1 MCVSTCVIRPNASA
15 RSDSTPGR
23 NRAPESARL
32 MGIAADLAIVIVAG
46 LVGGLIAQTLRQP
59 LILGYILAG
68 VIVGPHSIGRA
79 VTNTHDI
86 ELLAEIGVALLLF
99 ALGLEFSLK
108 QLQPV
113 RRIALI
119 GTPIQMGLTILLG
132 TALGHLFGWPWTM
145 ALWLGA
151 LIALSSTMVI
161 LKTLMT
167 QGRMGTLSSRV
178 MIGVLIAQDL
188 IVVPLMILLPALSDP
203 EAGLQALAVACGKA
217 VLFLGLMV
225 LVGTRL
231 LPRLMQVIAVRQSR
245 ELFLLAITAIGLGV
259 GYATYLFGLSFAFGA
274 FVAGLVLSESDYAHQ
289 ALSDIIPLRDVFG
302 MLFFASVGML
312 IDPRLL
318 LATAGQVVVL
328 LLAILIGKSLI
339 LAGLAYGFGYR
350 NVVPLAVGLGL
361 WQIGEFAFV
370 LGRVG
375 LASGALSAE
384 AFALVLNAA
393 VVSMVLTP
401 AVSGLTTPIY
411 AWWRRRSGREPFQT
425 INLPAAGL
433 HDHVVI
439 VGGGR
444 VGRFTAQFLQRLA
457 LPAVLVELDYRRFDQ
472 ARTAGIAAVF
482 GDATQ
487 AVVLEAVQVSRARL
501 VLVTVPI
508 ISVTEAIIEQVRAIS
523 PRMRIV
529 ARAEGAEQ
537 LRHLQERG
545 LAEVVQPELEAG
557 LEMVRQSL
565 LHMDYGVTE
574 VHRLST
580 QLRQEMYA
588 PLFGDDSD
596 YQKLVQLGAAHQL
609 FDFVWVEVAAGSVMD
624 GQCIE
629 DLALRTRT
637 GATVVGIMR
646 HGEMIANPRPTE
658 ALEASDL
665 LAIAGTAEQRRAI
678 EALAARR

>member
-1 MCVSTCVIRPNASA
+1 
-15 RSDSTPGR
+15 
-23 NRAPESARL
+23 

-46 LVGGLIAQTLRQP
+46 LAGGLVAQALRQP

-68 VIVGPHSIGRA
+68 VLVGPHSVGRA

-108 QLQPV
+108 QLQSV

-119 GTPIQMGLTILLG
+119 GTPIQMALTILLG
-132 TALGHLFGWPWTM
+132 ATLGRLFGWDWVTS
-145 ALWLGA
+145 LWLGA
-151 LIALSSTMVI
+151 LISISSTMVI
-161 LKTLMT
+161 LKTLMA

-178 MIGVLIAQDL
+178 MIGILIAQDL
-188 IVVPLMILLPALSDP
+188 IVVPLMILLPAISAP
-203 EAGLQALAVACGKA
+203 EAGLQALVVATGKA
-217 VLFLGLMV
+217 ALFLGLMV
-225 LVGTRL
+225 VVGTRL
-231 LPRLMQVIAVRQSR
+231 LPRLMQLIAVRQSR

-318 LATAGQVVVL
+318 LATGGQVLMLLVAVL
-328 LLAILIGKSLI
+328 VGKSLI
-339 LAGLAYGFGYR
+339 LGGLAYAFGYR
-350 NVVPLAVGLGL
+350 NVVPLAVALGL
-361 WQIGEFAFV
+361 WQVGEFAFV
-370 LGRVG
+370 LGRTG
-375 LASGALSAE
+375 LTSGALSND
-384 AFALVLNAA
+384 AFSLVLNAT
-393 VVSMVLTP
+393 VLSMILTP

-411 AWWRRRSGREPFQT
+411 AWWKRRSGREPFQT
-425 INLPAAGL
+425 INLPTGGL

-439 VGGGR
+439 IGGGR
-444 VGRFTAQFLQRLA
+444 VGRFTAQFLQRLT
-457 LPAVLVELDYRRFDQ
+457 LPAVLIELDYRRFDQ
-472 ARTAGIAAVF
+472 ARAAGIGVVF

-487 AVVLEAVQVSRARL
+487 EVVLEAAHVSRARL

-508 ISVTEAIIEQVRAIS
+508 ISVTETIIDQLRRIN
-523 PRMRIV
+523 PKLRIV

-537 LRHLQERG
+537 LRHLQARG

-574 VHRLST
+574 VHRVST

-596 YQKLVQLGAAHQL
+596 YQRLVQLGVAGQL
-609 FDFVWVEVAAGSVMD
+609 FDFVWVEVSPGSAMV
-624 GQCIE
+624 GRCIA
-629 DLALRTRT
+629 DLALRSRT

-646 HGEMIANPRPTE
+646 DGQMIPNPEPTE
-658 ALEASDL
+658 PIAACDL
-665 LAIAGTAEQRRAI
+665 LAIAGNPDQRRAL
-678 EALAARR
+678 EALAISA

>member
-1 MCVSTCVIRPNASA
+1 
-15 RSDSTPGR
+15 
-23 NRAPESARL
+23 
-32 MGIAADLAIVIVAG
+32 MGIAADLATVIVAA
-46 LVGGLIAQTLRQP
+46 LIGGLIAQQLRQP

-68 VIVGPHSIGRA
+68 ALVGPHSFGVFIRDA
-79 VTNTHDI
+79 HDI

-113 RRIALI
+113 RAIALI
-119 GTPIQMGLTILLG
+119 GTPIQMVLTILLG
-132 TALGHLFGWPWTM
+132 TTLGHLFGWPWTM

-151 LIALSSTMVI
+151 LVALSSTMVI
-161 LKTLMT
+161 VKTLMS

-178 MIGVLIAQDL
+178 MIGILIAQDL
-188 IVVPLMILLPALSDP
+188 IVVPLMILLPALSNP
-203 EAGLQALAVACGKA
+203 QAGLQAVAVAAGKA

-259 GYATYLFGLSFAFGA
+259 GYSTYLFGLSFAFGA

-318 LATAGQVVVL
+318 LATADQVVVL
-328 LLAILIGKSLI
+328 ILTILLGKSLI
-339 LAGLAYGFGYR
+339 LGGLAYGFGYR

-375 LASGALSAE
+375 LASGALTAE

-425 INLPAAGL
+425 INLPATGL

-439 VGGGR
+439 IGGGR
-444 VGRFTAQFLQRLA
+444 VGRFTAQFLHRLERS
-457 LPAVLVELDYRRFDQ
+457 AVLVELDYRRFDQ
-472 ARTAGIAAVF
+472 ARSAGIAAVF

-487 AVVLEAVQVSRARL
+487 TVVLEAVHVTRARL
-501 VLVTVPI
+501 VLITVPI
-508 ISVTEAIIEQVRAIS
+508 VSVTEAIIEKVRTLS
-523 PRMRIV
+523 PQMRIV

-574 VHRLST
+574 VHRVST

-609 FDFVWVEVAAGSVMD
+609 FDFAWVEVATGSPME
-624 GQCIE
+624 GQSIA
-629 DLALRTRT
+629 DLALRART
-637 GATVVGIMR
+637 GASVVGIMR
-646 HGEMIANPRPTE
+646 RGEMIANPGAAETIL
-658 ALEASDL
+658 AHDL
-665 LAIAGTAEQRRAI
+665 LAIAGTADQRRAI
-678 EALAARR
+678 ESLASVAE

>member
-1 MCVSTCVIRPNASA
+1 
-15 RSDSTPGR
+15 
-23 NRAPESARL
+23 

-46 LVGGLIAQTLRQP
+46 LVGGLVAQAARQP

-68 VIVGPHSIGRA
+68 VLVGPHSVGRA

-119 GTPIQMGLTILLG
+119 GTPIQMVLTILVGTVLG
-132 TALGHLFGWPWTM
+132 QLFGWPWVTS
-145 ALWLGA
+145 LWLGA
-151 LIALSSTMVI
+151 LISLSSTMVL
-161 LKTLMT
+161 LKTLMA

-178 MIGVLIAQDL
+178 MIGILIAQDL

-203 EAGLQALAVACGKA
+203 EAGLRALAVATGKA
-217 VLFLGLMV
+217 ILFLGLMV
-225 LVGTRL
+225 IVGTRL

-274 FVAGLVLSESDYAHQ
+274 FVAGMVLSESDYAHQ

-318 LATAGQVVVL
+318 LATGGQVLVL
-328 LLAILIGKSLI
+328 LLTILVAKSAILG
-339 LAGLAYGFGYR
+339 GLAYAFGYR

-375 LASGALSAE
+375 LTSGALSAE
-384 AFALVLNAA
+384 AFTLVLNTA
-393 VVSMVLTP
+393 VLSMVLTP
-401 AVSGLTTPIY
+401 AISGLTTPIY

-425 INLPAAGL
+425 INLPTGGL

-444 VGRFTAQFLQRLA
+444 VGRFTAQFLQRLT
-457 LPAVLVELDYRRFDQ
+457 LPAVLIELDYRRFDQ
-472 ARTAGIAAVF
+472 ARQAGSAVVF

-487 AVVLEAVQVSRARL
+487 EVVLEAASVGEARL

-508 ISVTEAIIEQVRAIS
+508 ISVTEAIIEQVRRINPAA
-523 PRMRIV
+523 RIV

-537 LRHLQERG
+537 LRHLQARG

-574 VHRLST
+574 VHRVSA

-596 YQKLVQLGAAHQL
+596 YQKLVQLGAAGQL
-609 FDFVWVEVAAGSVMD
+609 FDFSWVEVAVGSAMD
-624 GQCIE
+624 GRSIA
-629 DLALRTRT
+629 DLAIRTRT
-637 GATVVGIMR
+637 GATVVGILR
-646 HGEMIANPRPTE
+646 DGQMITNPDPF
-658 ALEASDL
+658 APIGAADL
-665 LAIAGTAEQRRAI
+665 LAIAGTADQRRAL
-678 EALAARR
+678 EALAAREVVGSSPKF

>member
-1 MCVSTCVIRPNASA
+1 
-15 RSDSTPGR
+15 
-23 NRAPESARL
+23 

-46 LVGGLIAQTLRQP
+46 LVGGLIAQQLRQP

-68 VIVGPHSIGRA
+68 VLVGPHSVGSA

-113 RRIALI
+113 RRIALA
-119 GTPIQMGLTILLG
+119 GTSIQMALTILLG
-132 TALGHLFGWPWTM
+132 AGLGRLFGWDWS
-145 ALWLGA
+145 AAVWLGA
-151 LIALSSTMVI
+151 LIALSSTMVT
-161 LKTLMT
+161 LKTLMA
-167 QGRMGTLSSRV
+167 QGRLGTLSSRV
-178 MIGVLIAQDL
+178 MIGILLAQDL
-188 IVVPLMILLPALSDP
+188 IVVPLMILLPTLSEP
-203 EAGLQALAVACGKA
+203 QAGMQALAVATGKA
-217 VLFLGLMV
+217 ALFLALMV
-225 LVGTRL
+225 GVGTRL
-231 LPRLMQVIAVRQSR
+231 LPRLMQIIAVRQSR

-259 GYATYLFGLSFAFGA
+259 GYTTYLFGLSFAFGA

-302 MLFFASVGML
+302 MLFFASIGML

-318 LATAGQVVVL
+318 LANAGQVFLL
-328 LLAILIGKSLI
+328 LLAVLVGKAVILGAI
-339 LAGLAYGFGYR
+339 AYGFGYR
-350 NVVPLAVGLGL
+350 NVVPLAVALGL

-375 LASGALSAE
+375 LSSGALSAE
-384 AFALVLNAA
+384 AFTLVLDTA

-411 AWWRRRSGREPFQT
+411 GWWRRRSGREPFQT
-425 INLPAAGL
+425 INLPTSGL
-433 HDHVVI
+433 QDHVVI

-444 VGRFTAQFLQRLA
+444 VGRFTLGLLKRLA
-457 LPAVLVELDYRRFDQ
+457 LPCVLIELDYRRFEQ
-472 ARTAGIAAVF
+472 AREEGGAVIF

-487 AVVLEAVQVSRARL
+487 AVVLEAACVASARL

-508 ISVTEAIIEQVRAIS
+508 ISVTEAVVDQVRRLKPA
-523 PRMRIV
+523 MRIV

-537 LRHLQERG
+537 LRDLQQRG

-574 VHRLST
+574 VHRVST

-596 YQKLVQLGAAHQL
+596 YQKLVQLGAAGQL
-609 FDFVWVEVAAGSVMD
+609 FDFVWVEVAAGCSLD
-624 GQCIE
+624 GHSIA
-629 DLALRTRT
+629 DLALRSRT

-646 HGEMIANPRPTE
+646 NGQMMANPSPGTAIE
-658 ALEASDL
+658 ACDL
-665 LAIAGTAEQRRAI
+665 LAIAGTPEQRRAL
-678 EALAARR
+678 EVLACRA

>member
-1 MCVSTCVIRPNASA
+1 
-15 RSDSTPGR
+15 
-23 NRAPESARL
+23 

-46 LVGGLIAQTLRQP
+46 LVGGLVAQAARQP

-68 VIVGPHSIGRA
+68 VLVGPHSVGRA

-119 GTPIQMGLTILLG
+119 GTPIQMVLTIVVGTTLG
-132 TALGHLFGWPWTM
+132 QLFGWPWVTS
-145 ALWLGA
+145 LWLGA
-151 LIALSSTMVI
+151 LISLSSTMVL
-161 LKTLMT
+161 LKTLMA

-178 MIGVLIAQDL
+178 MIGILIAQDL

-203 EAGLQALAVACGKA
+203 EAGLRALAVATGKA
-217 VLFLGLMV
+217 ILFLALMIV
-225 LVGTRL
+225 GGTRL

-318 LATAGQVVVL
+318 LATGGQVLVL
-328 LLAILIGKSLI
+328 LLTILVAKSAILG
-339 LAGLAYGFGYR
+339 GLAYAFGYR

-375 LASGALSAE
+375 LTSGALSAE
-384 AFALVLNAA
+384 AFTLVLNTA
-393 VVSMVLTP
+393 VLSMVLTP
-401 AVSGLTTPIY
+401 AISGLTTPIY

-425 INLPAAGL
+425 INLPTGGL

-444 VGRFTAQFLQRLA
+444 VGRFTAQFLQRLT
-457 LPAVLVELDYRRFDQ
+457 LPAVLIELDYRRFDQ
-472 ARTAGIAAVF
+472 ARQAGSAVVF

-487 AVVLEAVQVSRARL
+487 EIVLEAASVGKARL

-508 ISVTEAIIEQVRAIS
+508 ISVTEAIIEQVRRINPAA
-523 PRMRIV
+523 RIV

-537 LRHLQERG
+537 LRHLQARG

-574 VHRLST
+574 VHRVSA

-596 YQKLVQLGAAHQL
+596 YQKLVQLGAAGQL
-609 FDFVWVEVAAGSVMD
+609 FDFSWVEVVVGSAMD
-624 GQCIE
+624 GRSIAE
-629 DLALRTRT
+629 LAIRTRT
-637 GATVVGIMR
+637 GATVVGILR
-646 HGEMIANPRPTE
+646 DGQMITNPDPFTPIG
-658 ALEASDL
+658 AADL
-665 LAIAGTAEQRRAI
+665 LAIAGTADQRRAL
-678 EALAARR
+678 EALAAREVVGSSPKF

>member
-1 MCVSTCVIRPNASA
+1 
-15 RSDSTPGR
+15 
-23 NRAPESARL
+23 

-46 LVGGLIAQTLRQP
+46 LVGGLVAQALRQP

-68 VIVGPHSIGRA
+68 VLVGPHSVGRA

-132 TALGHLFGWPWTM
+132 AGLGRFFGWSWVPS
-145 ALWLGA
+145 LWLGA

-161 LKTLMT
+161 LKTLMA

-178 MIGVLIAQDL
+178 MIGILIAQDL
-188 IVVPLMILLPALSDP
+188 MVVPLMILLPAMSNP
-203 EAGLQALAVACGKA
+203 QAGLQALVVATAKA
-217 VLFLGLMV
+217 VLFLTLMV
-225 LVGTRL
+225 VVGTRL
-231 LPRLMQVIAVRQSR
+231 LPKLMQAIAVRQSR

-259 GYATYLFGLSFAFGA
+259 GYSTYLFGLSFAFGA

-318 LATAGQVVVL
+318 LATGGQVLVL
-328 LLAILIGKSLI
+328 LLAVLVGKSLI
-339 LAGLAYGFGYR
+339 LGGLAYALGYR
-350 NVVPLAVGLGL
+350 NVVPLAVALGL
-361 WQIGEFAFV
+361 WQVGEFAFV

-375 LASGALSAE
+375 LTSGALSSE
-384 AFALVLNAA
+384 EFALVLNTA
-393 VVSMVLTP
+393 VLSMVLTP
-401 AVSGLTTPIY
+401 AVSGLTTPVY
-411 AWWRRRSGREPFQT
+411 AWWRSRSGTEPVQT
-425 INLPAAGL
+425 INLPTTGL

-444 VGRFTAQFLQRLA
+444 VGRFTSGFLKQLG
-457 LPAVLVELDYRRFDQ
+457 LSSVLIELDYRRFDH
-472 ARTAGIAAVF
+472 ARDEGGAVIF

-487 AVVLEAVQVSRARL
+487 EVVLDAAHVGAARL

-508 ISVTEAIIEQVRAIS
+508 MTVTEAVIDQVRRINPKA
-523 PRMRIV
+523 RIV

-537 LRHLQERG
+537 LRHLQDRG

-574 VHRLST
+574 VHRIST

-596 YQKLVQLGAAHQL
+596 YQKLVQLGAAGQL
-609 FDFVWVEVAAGSVMD
+609 FDFAWVEVAPGSAMAGRS
-624 GQCIE
+624 IAE
-629 DLALRTRT
+629 LALRSRT

-646 HGEMIANPRPTE
+646 DGRMMSNPDPTE
-658 ALEASDL
+658 LILACDL
-665 LAIAGTAEQRRAI
+665 LAIAGTPDQRRAV
-678 EALAARR
+678 EALASRTQEVGDSPKF

>member
-1 MCVSTCVIRPNASA
+1 
-15 RSDSTPGR
+15 
-23 NRAPESARL
+23 

-46 LVGGLIAQTLRQP
+46 LIGGLVAQALRQP

-68 VIVGPHSIGRA
+68 VLVGPHSVGRA
-79 VTNTHDI
+79 ITNTHDI

-113 RRIALI
+113 RRIALV

-132 TALGHLFGWPWTM
+132 AGLGRLFGWDWVP

-161 LKTLMT
+161 LKTLMA

-178 MIGVLIAQDL
+178 MIGILIAQDL
-188 IVVPLMILLPALSDP
+188 MVVPLMILLPAMSNP
-203 EAGLQALAVACGKA
+203 QAGLQALVVATGKA
-217 VLFLGLMV
+217 VLFLTLMV
-225 LVGTRL
+225 VVGTRL
-231 LPRLMQVIAVRQSR
+231 LPKLMQAIAVRQSR

-259 GYATYLFGLSFAFGA
+259 GYSTYLFGLSFAFGA

-318 LATAGQVVVL
+318 LATGGQVLVL
-328 LLAILIGKSLI
+328 LLTVLVGKSLI
-339 LAGLAYGFGYR
+339 LGGLAYVLGYR
-350 NVVPLAVGLGL
+350 NVVPLAVALGL
-361 WQIGEFAFV
+361 WQVGEFAFV

-375 LASGALSAE
+375 LTSGALSSE
-384 AFALVLNAA
+384 AFTLVLNTA
-393 VVSMVLTP
+393 VLSMVLTP
-401 AVSGLTTPIY
+401 AVSGLTTPVY
-411 AWWRRRSGREPFQT
+411 AWWRSRSGTEPVQT
-425 INLPAAGL
+425 INLPTTGL

-444 VGRFTAQFLQRLA
+444 VGRFTSGFLKQLG
-457 LPAVLVELDYRRFDQ
+457 LPSVLIELDYRRFDQ
-472 ARTAGIAAVF
+472 ARDEGGAVIF

-487 AVVLEAVQVSRARL
+487 QVVLDAAHVGAARL

-508 ISVTEAIIEQVRAIS
+508 MTVTEAVIDQVRRINPEA
-523 PRMRIV
+523 RIV

-537 LRHLQERG
+537 LRHLQDRG

-574 VHRLST
+574 VHRIST

-596 YQKLVQLGAAHQL
+596 YQKLVQLGAAGQL
-609 FDFVWVEVAAGSVMD
+609 FDFEWVEVAARSAMD
-624 GQCIE
+624 GRCIAE
-629 DLALRTRT
+629 LALRSRT

-646 HGEMIANPRPTE
+646 DGQMMSNPDPTE
-658 ALEASDL
+658 LILASDL
-665 LAIAGTAEQRRAI
+665 LAIAGTPDQRRAV
-678 EALAARR
+678 EALAGHPQGLATAGSSEMIVK

>member
-1 MCVSTCVIRPNASA
+1 
-15 RSDSTPGR
+15 
-23 NRAPESARL
+23 
-32 MGIAADLAIVIVAG
+32 MGVAADLAIVLVAG
-46 LVGGLIAQTLRQP
+46 LAGGLVAQQLRQP
-59 LILGYILAG
+59 LLLGYILAG
-68 VIVGPHSIGRA
+68 VLVGPHSVGRA

-108 QLQPV
+108 QLRPV
-113 RRIALI
+113 GHIALI
-119 GTPIQMGLTILLG
+119 GTPIQMGLTIGMGLG
-132 TALGHLFGWPWTM
+132 LGRMFGWNWTS

-151 LIALSSTMVI
+151 LISLSSTMVL
-161 LKTLMT
+161 LKTLMA
-167 QGRMGTLSSRV
+167 QGRLGTLSSRV
-178 MIGVLIAQDL
+178 MIGMLIAQDL
-188 IVVPLMILLPALSDP
+188 VVVPLMILLPAVSEP
-203 EAGLQALAVACGKA
+203 EAGLRALAVATLKA
-217 VLFLGLMV
+217 GIFLGLMFV
-225 LVGTRL
+225 VGTRV
-231 LPRLMQVIAVRQSR
+231 LPRLMQLIAVRQSR

-318 LATAGQVVVL
+318 LATAGSVAVVL
-328 LLAILIGKSLI
+328 LALLFGKSLI
-339 LAGLAYGFGYR
+339 LGGLAYAFGYR
-350 NVVPLAVGLGL
+350 NVMPLAVALGL
-361 WQIGEFAFV
+361 WQVGEFAFV

-375 LASGALSAE
+375 VTTGSLSAE
-384 AFALVLNAA
+384 AFTLVLHAA
-393 VVSMVLTP
+393 VASMVLTP

-425 INLPAAGL
+425 INLPESGL
-433 HDHVVI
+433 SDHVVI

-444 VGRFTAQFLQRLA
+444 VGRFTVEFLQRLG
-457 LPAVLVELDYRRFDQ
+457 LPAVLIELDYRRFEQ
-472 ARTAGIAAVF
+472 ARAAGAAAVF

-487 AVVLEAVQVSRARL
+487 AVVLEATQVTRARL
-501 VLVTVPI
+501 VLITVPI
-508 ISVTEAIIEQVRAIS
+508 VSVTEGIIAQVRRLNPEA
-523 PRMRIV
+523 RIV

-537 LRHLQERG
+537 LRHLQAQG

-574 VHRLST
+574 VHRVST

-596 YQKLVQLGAAHQL
+596 YQKLVQLGAAGQL
-609 FDFVWVEVAAGSVMD
+609 FDFAWVEVGRDSALD
-624 GQCIE
+624 GHTIAE
-629 DLALRTRT
+629 LSIRKRT
-637 GATVVGIMR
+637 GATIVGIMR
-646 HGEMIANPRPTE
+646 EGRMLSNPSPSERLQ
-658 ALEASDL
+658 AADL
-665 LAIAGTAEQRRAI
+665 LAIAGTPAERRR
-678 EALAARR
+678 LVDLSVTGTVGVGPNL

>member
-1 MCVSTCVIRPNASA
+1 
-15 RSDSTPGR
+15 
-23 NRAPESARL
+23 

-46 LVGGLIAQTLRQP
+46 LVGGLVAQAARQP

-68 VIVGPHSIGRA
+68 VLVGPHSVGRA

-119 GTPIQMGLTILLG
+119 GTPIQMVLTILVG
-132 TALGHLFGWPWTM
+132 TALGQLFGWPWVTS
-145 ALWLGA
+145 LWLGA
-151 LIALSSTMVI
+151 LISLSSTMVL
-161 LKTLMT
+161 LKTLMA

-178 MIGVLIAQDL
+178 MIGILIAQDL

-203 EAGLQALAVACGKA
+203 EAGLRALAVATGKA
-217 VLFLGLMV
+217 ILFLALMIV
-225 LVGTRL
+225 GGTRL

-318 LATAGQVVVL
+318 LATGGQVLVL
-328 LLAILIGKSLI
+328 LLTSLVAKSAILG
-339 LAGLAYGFGYR
+339 GLAYAFGYR

-375 LASGALSAE
+375 LSSGALSAE
-384 AFALVLNAA
+384 AFTLVLNTA
-393 VVSMVLTP
+393 VLSMVLTP
-401 AVSGLTTPIY
+401 AISGLTTPIY

-425 INLPAAGL
+425 INLPTGGL

-444 VGRFTAQFLQRLA
+444 VGRFTAQFLQRLT
-457 LPAVLVELDYRRFDQ
+457 LPAVLIELDYRRFDQ
-472 ARTAGIAAVF
+472 AREAGSAVVF

-487 AVVLEAVQVSRARL
+487 EVVLEAASVGKARL

-508 ISVTEAIIEQVRAIS
+508 ISVTEAIIEQVRRINPAA
-523 PRMRIV
+523 RIV

-537 LRHLQERG
+537 LRHLQARG

-574 VHRLST
+574 VHRVSA

-596 YQKLVQLGAAHQL
+596 YQKLVQLGAAGQL
-609 FDFVWVEVAAGSVMD
+609 FDFSWVEVAVGSAMD
-624 GQCIE
+624 GRSIAE
-629 DLALRTRT
+629 LAIRTRT
-637 GATVVGIMR
+637 GATVVGILR
-646 HGEMIANPRPTE
+646 DGQMITNPDPF
-658 ALEASDL
+658 APIGAADL
-665 LAIAGTAEQRRAI
+665 LAIAGTADQRRAL
-678 EALAARR
+678 EALAAREVVGSSPKF

>member
-1 MCVSTCVIRPNASA
+1 
-15 RSDSTPGR
+15 
-23 NRAPESARL
+23 
-32 MGIAADLAIVIVAG
+32 MGIAADLAIVMVAG
-46 LVGGLIAQTLRQP
+46 LVGGLVAQALRQP

-68 VIVGPHSIGRA
+68 ILVGPHSVGRA
-79 VTNTHDI
+79 VRNTHDI

-108 QLQPV
+108 QLRPV
-113 RRIALI
+113 RRIALL
-119 GTPIQMGLTILLG
+119 GTPIQMGLTILIG
-132 TALGHLFGWPWTM
+132 AAVGQLFGWAWGPS
-145 ALWLGA
+145 LWLGA
-151 LIALSSTMVI
+151 LIALSSTMVTI
-161 LKTLMT
+161 KTLMA

-178 MIGVLIAQDL
+178 MIGILIAQDL
-188 IVVPLMILLPALSDP
+188 LVVPLMILLPTLSSP
-203 EAGLQALAVACGKA
+203 QAGLQALGIASAKA
-217 VLFLGLMV
+217 VLFLALMV

-231 LPRLMQVIAVRQSR
+231 LPKLMQLIAERQSR

-302 MLFFASVGML
+302 MIFFASIGML

-318 LATAGQVVVL
+318 LATAGQVLL
-328 LLAILIGKSLI
+328 LLAVVLVGKSLI
-339 LAGLAYGFGYR
+339 FSGLAYAFGYR

-361 WQIGEFAFV
+361 WQIGEFSFV

-375 LASGALSAE
+375 LTSGALSPD
-384 AFALVLNAA
+384 AFTLVLNTA
-393 VVSMVLTP
+393 VLSMVLTP
-401 AVSGLTTPIY
+401 AVSGLTSPIY
-411 AWWRRRSGREPFQT
+411 GWWRRRSGREPVQS
-425 INLPAAGL
+425 INLPTGGL
-433 HDHVVI
+433 QEHVVI

-457 LPAVLVELDYRRFDQ
+457 LPSVLIELDYRRFDQ
-472 ARTAGIAAVF
+472 ARTTGIAVVF

-487 AVVLEAVQVSRARL
+487 EVVLDAAHVAKARL

-508 ISVTEAIIEQVRAIS
+508 ISVTEAIIDQLRRIN
-523 PRMRIV
+523 PRLRIV

-537 LRHLQERG
+537 LAQLQARG

-574 VHRLST
+574 VHRVSI

-596 YQKLVQLGAAHQL
+596 YKKLVQMGAASQM
-609 FDFVWVEVAAGSVMD
+609 FDFAWVEVAIGSVMV
-624 GQCIE
+624 GRCLA
-629 DLALRTRT
+629 DLDLRSRT

-646 HGEMIANPRPTE
+646 NGQMIANPDPTQPIE
-658 ALEASDL
+658 ACDL
-665 LAIAGTAEQRRAI
+665 LAIAGTPDQRRAI
-678 EALAARR
+678 EALAIPV

>member
-1 MCVSTCVIRPNASA
+1 
-15 RSDSTPGR
+15 
-23 NRAPESARL
+23 
-32 MGIAADLAIVIVAG
+32 MGIAADLAIVLVAG
-46 LVGGLIAQTLRQP
+46 LVGGLIAQQLRQP

-68 VIVGPHSIGRA
+68 ILVGPHSVGRA

-99 ALGLEFSLK
+99 GLGLEFSLK
-108 QLQPV
+108 QLRPV

-119 GTPIQMGLTILLG
+119 GTPIQMLLTIGLG
-132 TALGHLFGWPWTM
+132 IGLRRLFGWTWTSSI
-145 ALWLGA
+145 WLGA
-151 LIALSSTMVI
+151 LISLSSTMVL
-161 LKTLMT
+161 LKTLVA

-188 IVVPLMILLPALSDP
+188 MVVPLMILLPALSDP
-203 EAGLQALAVACGKA
+203 ETGLRALATATLKA
-217 VLFLGLMV
+217 ALFLTLMFV
-225 LVGTRL
+225 VGTRV
-231 LPRLMQVIAVRQSR
+231 LPRLMQVIAVHQSR

-289 ALSDIIPLRDVFG
+289 ALADIIPLRDVFG

-318 LATAGQVVVL
+318 LATAGPVLIVL
-328 LLAILIGKSLI
+328 LTLLLGKSLI
-339 LAGLAYGFGYR
+339 LGGLAYAFGYR

-361 WQIGEFAFV
+361 WQVGEFAFV

-375 LASGALSAE
+375 VTTGSLSAE
-384 AFALVLNAA
+384 AFTLVLNAA
-393 VVSMVLTP
+393 VASMVLTP
-401 AVSGLTTPIY
+401 AVSGLTTPAY

-425 INLPAAGL
+425 INLPASGL
-433 HDHVVI
+433 ADHVVV

-444 VGRFTAQFLQRLA
+444 VGRFTVEFLQRLG
-457 LPAVLVELDYRRFDQ
+457 LPAVLIELDYRRFEQ
-472 ARTAGIAAVF
+472 ARATGVAAVF

-487 AVVLEAVQVSRARL
+487 SVVLEATQVGRARL
-501 VLVTVPI
+501 VLITVPI
-508 ISVTEAIIEQVRAIS
+508 VSVTEAIVQQVRRLNPTA
-523 PRMRIV
+523 RIV

-537 LRHLQERG
+537 LRHLQAQG

-574 VHRLST
+574 VHRVST

-596 YQKLVQLGAAHQL
+596 YQKLVQLGAAGQL
-609 FDFVWVEVAAGSVMD
+609 FDFVWVEVGRNSPLD
-624 GQCIE
+624 GHTIG

-646 HGEMIANPRPTE
+646 DGQIISNPSPTE
-658 ALEASDL
+658 RLEASDL
-665 LAIAGTAEQRRAI
+665 LAGRRLGELAVMQVVGAG
-678 EALAARR
+678 LNL

>member
-1 MCVSTCVIRPNASA
+1 
-15 RSDSTPGR
+15 
-23 NRAPESARL
+23 

-46 LVGGLIAQTLRQP
+46 LIGGLVAQALRQP

-68 VIVGPHSIGRA
+68 VLVGPHSVGRA

-113 RRIALI
+113 RRIALV

-132 TALGHLFGWPWTM
+132 AGLGRLFGWAWVP

-161 LKTLMT
+161 LKTLMA

-178 MIGVLIAQDL
+178 MLGILIAQDL
-188 IVVPLMILLPALSDP
+188 MVVPLMILLPAMSSP
-203 EAGLQALAVACGKA
+203 QAGLQALVVATGKA
-217 VLFLGLMV
+217 VLFLTLMV
-225 LVGTRL
+225 VVGTRL
-231 LPRLMQVIAVRQSR
+231 LPRLMQAIAVRQSR

-259 GYATYLFGLSFAFGA
+259 GYSTYLFGLSFAFGA

-318 LATAGQVVVL
+318 LATGGQVLVL
-328 LLAILIGKSLI
+328 LLTVLVGKSLI
-339 LAGLAYGFGYR
+339 LGGLAYAFGYR
-350 NVVPLAVGLGL
+350 NVVPLAVALGL

-375 LASGALSAE
+375 LTSGALSSE
-384 AFALVLNAA
+384 AFTLVLNTA
-393 VVSMVLTP
+393 VLSMVLTP
-401 AVSGLTTPIY
+401 AVSGLTTPVY
-411 AWWRRRSGREPFQT
+411 AWWRRRSGSEPVQT
-425 INLPAAGL
+425 INLPTTGL

-444 VGRFTAQFLQRLA
+444 VGRFTSGFLKQLG
-457 LPAVLVELDYRRFDQ
+457 LPSVLIELDYRRFDH
-472 ARTAGIAAVF
+472 ARDEGGAVIF

-487 AVVLEAVQVSRARL
+487 QVVLDAAHVGAARL

-508 ISVTEAIIEQVRAIS
+508 MTVTEAVIDQVRRINPKA
-523 PRMRIV
+523 RIV

-537 LRHLQERG
+537 LRHLQARG

-574 VHRLST
+574 VHRIST

-588 PLFGDDSD
+588 PLFGDQSD
-596 YQKLVQLGAAHQL
+596 YQKLVQLGAAGQL
-609 FDFVWVEVAAGSVMD
+609 FDFAWVEVAPGSAMD
-624 GQCIE
+624 GRCIAE
-629 DLALRTRT
+629 S
-637 GATVVGIMR
+637 GAQEPHGSDRRRNHARRPDDVESGPDGADRGVRPARDRR
-646 HGEMIANPRPTE
+646 HGRP
-658 ALEASDL
+658 
-665 LAIAGTAEQRRAI
+665 
-678 EALAARR
+678 AARGRGAGRSIRKRLATA

>member
-1 MCVSTCVIRPNASA
+1 
-15 RSDSTPGR
+15 
-23 NRAPESARL
+23 

-46 LVGGLIAQTLRQP
+46 LVGGLVAQAARQP

-68 VIVGPHSIGRA
+68 VLVGPHSVGRA

-119 GTPIQMGLTILLG
+119 GTPIQMVLTILVG
-132 TALGHLFGWPWTM
+132 TALGQLFGWPWVTS
-145 ALWLGA
+145 LWLGA
-151 LIALSSTMVI
+151 LISLSSTMVL
-161 LKTLMT
+161 LKTLMA

-178 MIGVLIAQDL
+178 MIGILIAQDL

-203 EAGLQALAVACGKA
+203 EAGLRALAVATGKA
-217 VLFLGLMV
+217 ILFLALMIV
-225 LVGTRL
+225 GGTRL

-274 FVAGLVLSESDYAHQ
+274 FVAGMVLSESDYAHQ

-318 LATAGQVVVL
+318 LATGGQVLVL
-328 LLAILIGKSLI
+328 LLTILVAKSAILG
-339 LAGLAYGFGYR
+339 GLAYAFGYR

-375 LASGALSAE
+375 LTSGALSAE
-384 AFALVLNAA
+384 AFTLVLNTA
-393 VVSMVLTP
+393 VLSMVLTP
-401 AVSGLTTPIY
+401 AISGLTTPIY

-425 INLPAAGL
+425 INLPTGGL

-444 VGRFTAQFLQRLA
+444 VGRFTAQFLQRLT
-457 LPAVLVELDYRRFDQ
+457 LPAVLIELDYRRFDQ
-472 ARTAGIAAVF
+472 AREAGSAVVF

-487 AVVLEAVQVSRARL
+487 EVVLEAASVGKARL

-508 ISVTEAIIEQVRAIS
+508 ISVTEAIIEQVRRINPAA
-523 PRMRIV
+523 RIV

-537 LRHLQERG
+537 LRHLQARG

-574 VHRLST
+574 VHRVSA

-596 YQKLVQLGAAHQL
+596 YQKLVQLGAAGQL
-609 FDFVWVEVAAGSVMD
+609 FDFSWVEVAVGSAMD
-624 GQCIE
+624 GRSIAE
-629 DLALRTRT
+629 LAIRTRT
-637 GATVVGIMR
+637 GATVVGILR
-646 HGEMIANPRPTE
+646 DGQMITNPDPF
-658 ALEASDL
+658 APIGAADL
-665 LAIAGTAEQRRAI
+665 LAIAGTADQRRAL
-678 EALAARR
+678 EALAAREVVGSSPKF

>member
-1 MCVSTCVIRPNASA
+1 LLRRAL
-15 RSDSTPGR
+15 DLGR
-23 NRAPESARL
+23 ALPIGSPPF

-46 LVGGLIAQTLRQP
+46 LVGGLVAQQLRQP

-68 VIVGPHSIGRA
+68 VLVGPHSVGRA

-113 RRIALI
+113 RRIALA
-119 GTPIQMGLTILLG
+119 GTSIQMALTMLLG
-132 TALGHLFGWPWTM
+132 TGLGRLFGWDWVSSV
-145 ALWLGA
+145 WLGA
-151 LIALSSTMVI
+151 LIALSSTMVT
-161 LKTLMT
+161 LKTLMA
-167 QGRMGTLSSRV
+167 QGRLGTLSSRV
-178 MIGVLIAQDL
+178 MIGILIAQDL

-203 EAGLQALAVACGKA
+203 QAGLQALAVATGKA
-217 VLFLGLMV
+217 ALFLALMII
-225 LVGTRL
+225 VGTRL
-231 LPRLMQVIAVRQSR
+231 LPRLMRIIAVRQSR
-245 ELFLLAITAIGLGV
+245 ELFLLAITAIGLGI
-259 GYATYLFGLSFAFGA
+259 GYTTYLFGLSFAFGA

-289 ALSDIIPLRDVFG
+289 ALSDIIPLRDLFG

-318 LATAGQVVVL
+318 LANAGQVIVL
-328 LLAILIGKSLI
+328 LLAVLVGKSLI
-339 LAGLAYGFGYR
+339 LGAIAYGFGYR
-350 NVVPLAVGLGL
+350 NVIPLAVALGL
-361 WQIGEFAFV
+361 WQIGEFSFV

-375 LASGALSAE
+375 LSSGALSAE
-384 AFALVLNAA
+384 AFTLVLDTA

-411 AWWRRRSGREPFQT
+411 GWWRRRSEREPLQT
-425 INLPAAGL
+425 INLPSAGL
-433 HDHVVI
+433 HDHVII

-444 VGRFTAQFLQRLA
+444 VGRFTLGLLKRLA
-457 LPAVLVELDYRRFDQ
+457 LPCVLIELDYRRFDQ
-472 ARTAGIAAVF
+472 ARDEGGAVIF

-487 AVVLEAVQVSRARL
+487 AVVLEAAHVAAARL

-508 ISVTEAIIEQVRAIS
+508 ISVTEAIIDQVRRIK
-523 PRMRIV
+523 PTMRIV

-537 LRHLQERG
+537 LRDLQARG

-574 VHRLST
+574 VHRVST

-596 YQKLVQLGAAHQL
+596 YQKLVQLGAAGQL
-609 FDFVWVEVAAGSVMD
+609 FDFVWVEVAPGCSLD
-624 GQCIE
+624 GHSIA
-629 DLALRTRT
+629 DLALRSRT

-646 HGEMIANPRPTE
+646 HGQMISNPSPATAIE
-658 ALEASDL
+658 ACDL
-665 LAIAGTAEQRRAI
+665 LAIAGTPDQRRAL
-678 EALAARR
+678 EVLACRA

>member
-1 MCVSTCVIRPNASA
+1 
-15 RSDSTPGR
+15 
-23 NRAPESARL
+23 
-32 MGIAADLAIVIVAG
+32 MGVAADLAIVIVAG
-46 LVGGLIAQTLRQP
+46 LIGGLVAQQLRQP

-68 VIVGPHSIGRA
+68 VLVGPHSVGRA

-86 ELLAEIGVALLLF
+86 ELLAEVGVALLLF

-113 RRIALI
+113 RNIALL
-119 GTPIQMGLTILLG
+119 GTPIQMALTI
-132 TALGHLFGWPWTM
+132 ALGVGLGQLFGWDWIPSV
-145 ALWLGA
+145 WLGA
-151 LIALSSTMVI
+151 LISLSSTMVL
-161 LKTLMT
+161 LKTLMA

-178 MIGVLIAQDL
+178 MIGILIAQDL
-188 IVVPLMILLPALSDP
+188 VVIPLMILLPAMSDP
-203 EAGLQALAVACGKA
+203 EAGLRALALAAVKA
-217 VLFLGLMV
+217 AVFLLLMV
-225 LVGTRL
+225 VVGTRV
-231 LPRLMQVIAVRQSR
+231 LPKLMQVIAVRQSR

-274 FVAGLVLSESDYAHQ
+274 FVAGMVLSESDYAHQ

-318 LATAGQVVVL
+318 LATAGRVVIVLVSL
-328 LLAILIGKSLI
+328 LLGKSLI
-339 LAGLAYGFGYR
+339 LSALAFAFGYR

-361 WQIGEFAFV
+361 WQVGEFAFV

-375 LASGALSAE
+375 VNTGSISSE
-384 AFALVLNAA
+384 AFTLVLNAA

-401 AVSGLTTPIY
+401 AISGLTTPVY
-411 AWWRRRSGREPFQT
+411 AWWRQRSGREPFQT

-439 VGGGR
+439 IGGGR
-444 VGRFTAQFLQRLA
+444 VGRFTAEFLQRLH
-457 LPAVLVELDYRRFDQ
+457 LPAVLVELDYRRFEQ
-472 ARTAGIAAVF
+472 ARDAGAAAVF

-487 AVVLEAVQVSRARL
+487 EVVLEAAQVARARL

-508 ISVTEAIIEQVRAIS
+508 ISVTEAIIDKARQLNPKVR
-523 PRMRIV
+523 MV

-557 LEMVRQSL
+557 LEMVRQAL

-574 VHRLST
+574 VHRVST

-596 YQKLVQLGAAHQL
+596 YQKLVQLGAAGQL
-609 FDFVWVEVAAGSVMD
+609 FDFTWVEVSPGSALD
-624 GQCIE
+624 GHTIAE
-629 DLALRTRT
+629 LALRTRT
-637 GATVVGIMR
+637 GATIVGIMR
-646 HGEMIANPRPTE
+646 EGQMIANPSPTE
-658 ALEASDL
+658 RLGAADL
-665 LAIAGTAEQRRAI
+665 LAIAGNADQRRRLETLAGRVAI
-678 EALAARR
+678 GVGPNL

>member
-1 MCVSTCVIRPNASA
+1 M
-15 RSDSTPGR
+15 
-23 NRAPESARL
+23 
-32 MGIAADLAIVIVAG
+32 
-46 LVGGLIAQTLRQP
+46 
-59 LILGYILAG
+59 
-68 VIVGPHSIGRA
+68 
-79 VTNTHDI
+79 
-86 ELLAEIGVALLLF
+86 
-99 ALGLEFSLK
+99 
-108 QLQPV
+108 
-113 RRIALI
+113 
-119 GTPIQMGLTILLG
+119 
-132 TALGHLFGWPWTM
+132 
-145 ALWLGA
+145 
-151 LIALSSTMVI
+151 
-161 LKTLMT
+161 
-167 QGRMGTLSSRV
+167 
-178 MIGVLIAQDL
+178 
-188 IVVPLMILLPALSDP
+188 
-203 EAGLQALAVACGKA
+203 
-217 VLFLGLMV
+217 
-225 LVGTRL
+225 
-231 LPRLMQVIAVRQSR
+231 
-245 ELFLLAITAIGLGV
+245 
-259 GYATYLFGLSFAFGA
+259 
-274 FVAGLVLSESDYAHQ
+274 
-289 ALSDIIPLRDVFG
+289 
-302 MLFFASVGML
+302 
-312 IDPRLL
+312 
-318 LATAGQVVVL
+318 
-328 LLAILIGKSLI
+328 LLAILVGKSLI

-401 AVSGLTTPIY
+401 AVSGLTGPIY

-425 INLPAAGL
+425 INLPASGL

-444 VGRFTAQFLQRLA
+444 VGRFTAQFLQRLT

-487 AVVLEAVQVSRARL
+487 EVVLEAVQVSRARL

-508 ISVTEAIIEQVRAIS
+508 ISVTEAIIEQVRKIN
-523 PRMRIV
+523 PQMRIV

-580 QLRQEMYA
+580 RLRQEMYG
-588 PLFGDDSD
+588 PLFGDGSD

-609 FDFVWVEVAAGSVMD
+609 FDFVWVEVASGSVME
-624 GQCIE
+624 GRRIA

-646 HGEMIANPRPTE
+646 RGQMIANPGPTE
-658 ALEASDL
+658 ALEACDL